1 MSVRIVRLQAEN
13 IKRIQAV
20 DITPD
25 KDLVIVA
32 GQNAQ
37 GKSSVLD
44 AITYALGGKDAVPA
58 EPIRDGAKSAKVVI
72 DCGDFIATREFS
84 SSGQRLILKSKEGVP
99 IARPQDFLD
108 GLLSKLSFDP
118 LEFSRMKADA
128 RIKTLLSLTEGLDD
142 KLTDIDRRRATAFDK
157 RKEYNASVKTYNG
170 QLAGMEAPKP
180 DWPQGEVCL
189 DSFNEKRKEIQERID
204 ANNAVRAELR
214 ILDNRQAD
222 EWQQVQITRERYL
235 AAKAKHD
242 ATVQLCGEQAKIVE
256 KLVDPDISTVD
267 TELNAAIEQ
276 NKLAAKRQQYEKV
289 SKAKSDAEAWADKF
303 TEQIASYD
311 REKETTL
318 AAAVLPIPG
327 LAFADGDVRY
337 NNQLFDQLAQS
348 EQLRVSLS
356 MGMAANPKLHVILV
370 KDASLLDEVNID
382 IARQMAKEK
391 NYQIWME
398 CVGDRDDATVVIEDG
413 SVLSQ
418 EELQIRRKAKEHV
431 NPSSN

>member
-1 MSVRIVRLQAEN
+1 MSVRIVKLQAEN

-20 DITPD
+20 EITPD

-58 EPIRDGAKSAKVVI
+58 EPIRDGAKFGKVTI

-84 SSGQRLILKSKEGVP
+84 PSGQKLILKSKEGVP

-142 KLTDIDRRRATAFDK
+142 KLTDIDRRRATAFEK

-189 DSFNEKRKEIQERID
+189 DTFTEKRRQLQAVIDKNNQERND
-204 ANNAVRAELR
+204 LKTLTDEVVSRRNKVAELA
-214 ILDNRQAD
+214 RQLEDAKTLLHEAESSAD
-222 EWQQVQITRERYL
+222 SQSVVAHNL
-235 AAKAKHD
+235 A
-242 ATVQLCGEQAKIVE
+242 
-256 KLVDPDISTVD
+256 DPDISSVD

-276 NKLAAKRQQYEKV
+276 NKLAAKRQQFEKV
-289 SKAKSDAEAWADKF
+289 FKAKSDAEAWADKF

-318 AAAVLPIPG
+318 ASAVLPIPG

-337 NNQLFDQLAQS
+337 NGQLFDQLALS

-370 KDASLLDEVNID
+370 KDASLLDEGNMA

-391 NYQIWME
+391 DYQIWME
-398 CVGDRDDATVVIEDG
+398 CVGERGDATVIIEDG
-413 SVLSQ
+413 KV
-418 EELQIRRKAKEHV
+418 KEHV
-431 NPSSN
+431 NPSTN